1 MSPTISSLVVT
12 PAVVA
17 HRGACGL
24 FPEHTLEAY
33 RAAIRMGVD
42 DIELDLVATRDGV
55 LISRHDVELSTTTDV
70 ADRPEFARRRTTR
83 SIDGVRHRG
92 WFVDDFTLAELRTL
106 RARERYP
113 KLRRKSAAQDDTL
126 PLASLDDVLAMVAAE
141 SLAAGRSVGVML
153 ELKHPTYFAGR
164 GLPLVEPLLATLRRH
179 GVDHPRSRV
188 TVMAFET
195 TVLTQ
200 IAALS
205 RVAITQ
211 LLTTEGAPYDLAVA
225 GESTSY
231 TDLASPAGLLRIDEY
246 ADGIGVHREL
256 VLDDDGAAT
265 SMVGDAHRHW
275 LTVHVW
281 TLRRE
286 NRFLPPRWRT
296 DGHFGDL
303 AGYAGA
309 FLAAGV
315 DGLITDHPNPALH
328 ATTRHLAAT
337 STPITRP
344 IQA

>member
-55 LISRHDVELSTTTDV
+55 LISRHDVELSATTDI

-83 SIDGVRHRG
+83 SIDGERQRG

-106 RARERYP
+106 RARERFP
-113 KLRRKSAAQDDTL
+113 KLRRKSAARDDL
-126 PLASLDDVLAMVAAE
+126 FALASLDDVLAMVAVE
-141 SLAAGRSVGVML
+141 SQAAGRSVGVML
-153 ELKHPTYFAGR
+153 ELKHPTYFARR
-164 GLPLVEPLLATLRRH
+164 GLDLVEPLLATLRRH
-179 GVDHPRSRV
+179 GLDHPRSRV

-200 IAALS
+200 IAARS

-211 LLTTEGAPYDLAVA
+211 LLTTEGAPYDLMVA
-225 GESTSY
+225 GEPTTY
-231 TDLASPAGLLRIDEY
+231 AELASPAGLARIDEY
-246 ADGIGVHREL
+246 ADGVGVHREL
-256 VLDDDGAAT
+256 VLNDDGVAT
-265 SMVGDAHRHW
+265 SMVRDAHRHW

-286 NRFLPPRWRT
+286 NRFLPAQWRT
-296 DGHFGDL
+296 AGLYGNL
-303 AGYAGA
+303 AGYADA
-309 FLAAGV
+309 YLSAGV
-315 DGLITDHPNPALH
+315 DGLITDHPNPALY
-328 ATTRHLAAT
+328 ATKRHLAAMAVA
-337 STPITRP
+337 RP
-344 IQA
+344 VEA